1 MMEGGSVNDIN
12 DAVKEY
18 ILDEFLPGEDPSR
31 LTENTELITTGVLDS
46 LATVKLVGFLEE
58 RFSIEIA
65 PHEIDVH
72 LNTLDSISALVASKT
87 SS

>member
-31 LTENTELITTGVLDS
+31 LTERTELITTGVLDS